1 MVDLPIFDFDLRSGR
16 AFLGFTFL
24 KDSHTMSNSTSIP
37 PSPPSSP
44 EKVERKD
51 DSKVLKKDGAESS
64 KKKEEV
70 AEKKKTKG
78 SKSGTS
84 SFVVFVDDRVH

>member
-1 MVDLPIFDFDLRSGR
+1 
-16 AFLGFTFL
+16 
-24 KDSHTMSNSTSIP
+24 MSNSTSTP
-37 PSPPSSP
+37 PPSP
-44 EKVERKD
+44 EKVETKD
-51 DSKVLKKDGAESS
+51 DSKVKKDVTESS